1 MSGVEQ
7 RPGQEKGIGLDLA
20 NKTVTLYHITCSDFC
35 SDYVFYSL
43 RWGEGAGKGVRAKS
57 VRF

>member
-1 MSGVEQ
+1 MSGVE
-7 RPGQEKGIGLDLA
+7 QEKGIGLDLA